1 MPMSLLVTSPHSPA
15 SARLPGA
22 NAARREATI
31 TAAASRKLFFPPAA
45 SHGPKAHKSEK
56 KNEKKRTRGSLRAPG
71 EPRNKQAA
79 WEARATQRR
88 RMCVGLS
95 RGKILEE
102 RGDGNWVEHERNSSP
117 VHWRK
122 RSSGEGART
131 TGEKNKR
138 RVLRWN

>member
-1 MPMSLLVTSPHSPA
+1 MSLLVTSPHSPA

-45 SHGPKAHKSEK
+45 SHGPKAQKSERK